1 MKKKTYLT
9 VLITIIFLLS
19 LTSIIIAETEPQKLL
34 NNSPVKEDYPK
45 ASAIYIE
52 SHSIIDHTGDKSN
65 IHKRKVIKIFN
76 DRGVEEYG
84 EFKIRFNKANEKIKL
99 KEVKTIK
106 KNGQILKPEDKAINE
121 ITPPEASE
129 ASIYSDAR
137 IKVISMPGVEPG
149 SILICDYVI
158 TKESYAMEGEFW
170 NYLLFQT
177 TDPIKEGKLV
187 IKTPLDKNVNYKV
200 KNGDFPPEINKKDET
215 KTYIWK
221 RTDIPAIIKEKNM
234 PSLMNIA
241 PFIQV
246 STVQSWSEVS
256 EWYQTLIEDQYEVN
270 GEMKDKINEL
280 TKNSETET
288 EAIKAL
294 YNYVTS
300 QIRYIG
306 LQFGESGYKPYS
318 AKTTFE
324 KKYGVCKE
332 KATLLIAML
341 REIGVNTE
349 PVLINRGSATIDMDI
364 KSPAIFNHMIVY
376 LPDRDQYLDPTSQ
389 GTMYGVL
396 PGDQE
401 KNVFLPER
409 NKVSN
414 VPVAE
419 ATKNI
424 SRNKQVVNL
433 KGDGSA
439 EIDYREEKTGL
450 YGFTYKR
457 VFQNYN
463 SEQRKKLIRRGLSR
477 GFSNPKIEKI
487 EFIGVN
493 DLNKNLQ
500 IELPKIKSE
509 NYAEQMGNML
519 TFNPLRF
526 PINLSQVVSV
536 DTRDYPLYLS
546 FRRNIKRE
554 VEINMP
560 EEYEINY
567 IPEDKNFDNDIGS
580 LKVEYDTEGSKILLD
595 FNLIIDEIEISKEDY
610 NKAKNLINKASEV
623 VQNQIMIENNK

>member
-1 MKKKTYLT
+1 MKKKTYLS
-9 VLITIIFLLS
+9 VLITIIFIFS
-19 LTSIIIAETEPQKLL
+19 LTSIIIAETDTQKLL
-34 NNSPVKEDYPK
+34 NNAPVKEDYPQ
-45 ASAIYIE
+45 ASAIYLK
-52 SHSIIDHTGDKSN
+52 SHSIIDHTNDKSK
-65 IHKRKVIKIFN
+65 IHKRRVIKVFN

-84 EFKIRFNKANEKIKL
+84 EFKIRFNRSNENIKI

-106 KNGQILKPEDKAINE
+106 KNGEILQPEDKAINE

-177 TDPIKEGKLV
+177 TDPIKESKLV
-187 IKTPLDKNVNYKV
+187 LKTPLDKDINYKV
-200 KNGDFPPEINKKDET
+200 KNGDLPPKINEKEDS
-215 KTYIWK
+215 KTYTWK

-241 PFIQV
+241 PFIQI
-246 STVQSWSEVS
+246 STVQSWSNVS
-256 EWYQTLIEDQYEVN
+256 EWYQTLIDEQYKVN
-270 GEMKDKINEL
+270 EEIKDKITEL
-280 TKNSETET
+280 TKNSESET

-318 AKTTFE
+318 AVTTFE

-341 REIGVNTE
+341 REIGVKAE
-349 PVLINRGSATIDMDI
+349 PVLINRGSTTIDMDI
-364 KSPAIFNHMIVY
+364 KSPAIFNHMIIY
-376 LPDRDQYLDPTSQ
+376 LPEKDKYLDPTSQ

-396 PGDQE
+396 PGDQG
-401 KNVFLPER
+401 KNVLLPE
-409 NKVSN
+409 KDKITKTPVS
-414 VPVAE
+414 E

-424 SRNKQVVNL
+424 SMNKQVVNL
-433 KGDGSA
+433 RQDGSA
-439 EIDYREEKTGL
+439 VINYNEKKIGL

-457 VFQNYN
+457 IFQNYN
-463 SEQRKKLIRRGLSR
+463 SEQRKKLIKRGLSR
-477 GFSNPKIEKI
+477 GFSNPKIEKVKI
-487 EFIGVN
+487 SGVN
-493 DLNKNLQ
+493 NLNKNLQ
-500 IELPKIKSE
+500 IELPKIESK

-526 PINLSQVVSV
+526 PINLAQVVSA
-536 DTRDYPLYLS
+536 DSRNYPLNLS
-546 FRRNIKRE
+546 FKRNVNRK
-554 VEINMP
+554 VEINIP
-560 EEYEINY
+560 DKYEINY
-567 IPEDKNFDNDIGS
+567 IPEDKDFENDIGS
-580 LKVEYDTEGSKILLD
+580 FRVNYTKTESKILLD
-595 FNLIIDEIEISKEDY
+595 FNLIIDQVEISPEDY
-610 NKAKNLINKASEV
+610 NKAKKLINKASEEI
-623 VQNQIMIENNK
+623 QNQIMIKKQ